1 MFLSILLSFAL
12 STADTLH
19 YDLLVGSYTREGNP
33 GIEVFDANLANGKTS
48 PKYTRAMNNA
58 SFLAMSADTKYLYT
72 VAEQNGGAAVAAF
85 ALNSKGEYDLLNTSL
100 VVGKGPC
107 HVVYRESTQT
117 VYAANYGSGT
127 LSVFKTEKGKL
138 LPIAQHIIYKGS
150 SINPERQQA
159 PHAHQVVISPDQLYL
174 YVNDLGTD
182 RIHRHRIFAD
192 GLVEETPQDIVIK
205 AGNGPRHMTFN
216 KQGSHAYLVNE
227 LSGTVDVF
235 RVDNGNFQLQQS
247 IVSDTSSATSKASAD
262 IHLSPNGK
270 WLISSNRITVD
281 QLTVFSV
288 QPDGSLK
295 KVGHQPVAK
304 IPRNFNFDPTGKFVF
319 VASQQEHRVQVF
331 AFNDADGSLKD
342 LKQDLQVKMPVCLL
356 FVQPQ
361 VEADA
366 EENIRKNNITLI
378 PPTAPIANYVK
389 FVQVGKTAYLSGHGP
404 DKPGGGQVAG
414 KVGKELTL
422 EEGQAAARLAG
433 ISLLS
438 TLKGQIGDL
447 NQVKR
452 IVKIVGLVNCES
464 GFAQQPQ
471 VMNGCSNLMVEV
483 FGERGRHVRTSVGT
497 NALPNNMA
505 VEIEMVVELK

>member
-1 MFLSILLSFAL
+1 
-12 STADTLH
+12 
-19 YDLLVGSYTREGNP
+19 
-33 GIEVFDANLANGKTS
+33 
-48 PKYTRAMNNA
+48 
-58 SFLAMSADTKYLYT
+58 
-72 VAEQNGGAAVAAF
+72 
-85 ALNSKGEYDLLNTSL
+85 
-100 VVGKGPC
+100 
-107 HVVYRESTQT
+107 
-117 VYAANYGSGT
+117 
-127 LSVFKTEKGKL
+127 
-138 LPIAQHIIYKGS
+138 
-150 SINPERQQA
+150 
-159 PHAHQVVISPDQLYL
+159 
-174 YVNDLGTD
+174 
-182 RIHRHRIFAD
+182 
-192 GLVEETPQDIVIK
+192 
-205 AGNGPRHMTFN
+205 
-216 KQGSHAYLVNE
+216 
-227 LSGTVDVF
+227 
-235 RVDNGNFQLQQS
+235 
-247 IVSDTSSATSKASAD
+247 
-262 IHLSPNGK
+262 
-270 WLISSNRITVD
+270 
-281 QLTVFSV
+281 
-288 QPDGSLK
+288 
-295 KVGHQPVAK
+295 
-304 IPRNFNFDPTGKFVF
+304 NFNFDPTGKFVF

-361 VEADA
+361 VEVDA